1 MTETKPN
8 HFAPAPG
15 RSRCARRIRRVAAT
29 GQIRR
34 ITIFEFFRRTAVAT
48 LFLLAFTGNAGAHT
62 GGMTGFATI
71 TISGTL
77 VRYNLTLSDV
87 PPGPLAEQMHLG
99 QPGVAPDYRPLIT
112 AISEKIRLT
121 GDGSSCTATEGRI
134 VPPTATTV
142 SLTGTVDF
150 TCPSQIRKLTIR
162 DDMSE
167 ILGPS
172 QHTLAA
178 IVWSGGSQQYAFGAD
193 ARETSVTVAEE
204 AKASRGAGSFFPLG
218 IEHILTGYDHLL
230 FLLALMLCG
239 GGLWSLLKIITAF
252 TIAHS
257 ITLALAALDAVVLPS
272 VVVESVI
279 ALSIAYVALEN
290 LLPRYAVSRRWAVS
304 FLFGLVHGFGFS
316 SVLREIGLPKENLL
330 LSLLNFNLGVEA
342 GQLTVVLLVVPILM
356 RLKSKSWEP
365 RMVATVSGVIL
376 AVGLVLFVDRAFLG
390 G

>member
-1 MTETKPN
+1 MNDTNPN
-8 HFAPAPG
+8 SVVPAPG
-15 RSRCARRIRRVAAT
+15 VSGRACRIRRT
-29 GQIRR
+29 SPSGQLRR
-34 ITIFEFFRRTAVAT
+34 IAITEFFRGVAVAT
-48 LFLLAFTGNAGAHT
+48 LLLLGFAGSAVAHT

-87 PPGPLAEQMHLG
+87 PPGPMAEQMHLG
-99 QPGVAPDYRPLIT
+99 QSGVAPDYRPLVT
-112 AISEKIRLT
+112 AISEKIHLT
-121 GDGSSCTATEGRI
+121 GDGAICAATEGHI
-134 VPPTATTV
+134 VPPTATSV

-150 TCPSQIRKLTIR
+150 TCPGEIRKLTIR

-167 ILGPS
+167 TLGPS

-178 IVWSGGSQQYAFGAD
+178 IVWSGGSQQFAFGSD
-193 ARETSVTVAEE
+193 ARETTVEVAQP
-204 AKASRGAGSFFPLG
+204 AHASRGAGSFFPLG

-230 FLLALMLCG
+230 FLLALMLRG

-257 ITLALAALDAVVLPS
+257 ITLALAALDVVVLPS
-272 VVVESVI
+272 VLVESVI

-290 LLPRYAVSRRWAVS
+290 LLPRYAASRRWAVS

-316 SVLREIGLPKENLL
+316 AVLREIGLPKENLL
-330 LSLLNFNLGVEA
+330 LSLLNFNLGVEV
-342 GQLTVVLLVVPILM
+342 GQLTVVLLAVPILM
-356 RLKSKSWEP
+356 RLKSKPWEP
-365 RMVATVSGVIL
+365 LMVATISGVIL
-376 AVGLVLFVDRAFLG
+376 AVGLVLFVERAFLG

>member
-1 MTETKPN
+1 MTRTRPTSAACKSLRPV
-8 HFAPAPG
+8 AG
-15 RSRCARRIRRVAAT
+15 RL
-29 GQIRR
+29 
-34 ITIFEFFRRTAVAT
+34 TA
-48 LFLLAFTGNAGAHT
+48 LAFALLVLLGWAGMAGAHT

-71 TISGTL
+71 TISEKS
-77 VRYNLTLSDV
+77 VRYSLTLSDIA
-87 PPGPLAEQMHLG
+87 PGPLAEQMQLG
-99 QPGVAPDYRPLIT
+99 RPGAIPDYRPLVT
-112 AISEKIRLT
+112 TISEKIHLAS
-121 GDGSSCTATEGRI
+121 DGAACPAAEGKI
-134 VPPTATTV
+134 VPPSATSVSITA
-142 SLTGTVDF
+142 SVDF
-150 TCPSQIRKLTIR
+150 NCPGEIRKLTIR
-162 DDMSE
+162 DDTTQV
-167 ILGPS
+167 LGGS
-172 QHTLAA
+172 QHTLAL
-178 IVWSGGSQQYAFGAD
+178 IVWSGGSQQFAFGSD
-193 ARETSVTVAEE
+193 ARETSVAVAEQ
-204 AKASRGAGSFFPLG
+204 AHASRGAGSFFPLG

-230 FLLALMLCG
+230 FLLALMLRG

-257 ITLALAALDAVVLPS
+257 ITLGLAALDVVVLPS
-272 VVVESVI
+272 MLVESVI

-356 RLKSKSWEP
+356 RLKPKPWEP

-376 AVGLVLFVDRAFLG
+376 AVGLVLFVDRAFFG

>member
-1 MTETKPN
+1 M
-8 HFAPAPG
+8 FLA
-15 RSRCARRIRRVAAT
+15 CAY
-29 GQIRR
+29 
-34 ITIFEFFRRTAVAT
+34 
-48 LFLLAFTGNAGAHT
+48 AGGASAHT

-71 TISGTL
+71 TISGKQ

-87 PPGPLAEQMHLG
+87 APGPLAEQMHLG
-99 QPGVAPDYRPLIT
+99 QSGVAPDYRPLIT

-121 GDGSSCTATEGRI
+121 SDGAACAATQGRI
-134 VPPTATTV
+134 VPPTATSV

-150 TCPSQIRKLTIR
+150 TCPGDIHKLVIR

-167 ILGPS
+167 IMGAS

-178 IVWSGGSQQYAFGAD
+178 IVWSGGSQQFAFGAD
-193 ARETSVTVAEE
+193 ARETTVEVAEE
-204 AKASRGAGSFFPLG
+204 ARASRGAGSFFPLG

-230 FLLALMLCG
+230 FLLALMLRG

-257 ITLALAALDAVVLPS
+257 ITLALAALDVVVLPS
-272 VVVESVI
+272 ALVESVI

-290 LLPRYAVSRRWAVS
+290 LLPRYAASRRWAVS

-330 LSLLNFNLGVEA
+330 LALLNFNLGVEA
-342 GQLTVVLLVVPILM
+342 GQLTVVLLIVPILM
-356 RLKSKSWEP
+356 RFRSRPWEP
-365 RMVATVSGVIL
+365 RVVAAISGAIL
-376 AVGLVLFVDRAFLG
+376 AVGLVLFVERAFLG

>member
-1 MTETKPN
+1 MAETKLN
-8 HFAPAPG
+8 AL
-15 RSRCARRIRRVAAT
+15 AAT
-29 GQIRR
+29 SGASRPKWSYCLACALLRR
-34 ITIFEFFRRTAVAT
+34 RAKASGSFFGRIAAAT
-48 LFLLAFTGNAGAHT
+48 LLLLSAGLAGAHT

-71 TISGTL
+71 TISDKL

-99 QPGVAPDYRPLIT
+99 QQGATPDYRPLIS
-112 AISEKIRLT
+112 AISEKIHLSADDKPCPAT
-121 GDGSSCTATEGRI
+121 GGRI
-134 VPPTATTV
+134 VPPSATSV
-142 SLTGTVDF
+142 SLTGTVEF
-150 TCPSQIRKLTIR
+150 TCPEKIRKLTIR

-167 ILGPS
+167 LLGS
-172 QHTLAA
+172 TQHTLAA
-178 IVWSGGSQQYAFGAD
+178 IVWSGGSQQFAFGTD
-193 ARETSVTVAEE
+193 AREATIAVSEP

-257 ITLALAALDAVVLPS
+257 ITLALAALDVVVLPS
-272 VVVESVI
+272 ALVESVI

-316 SVLREIGLPKENLL
+316 SVLREIGLPRENLL

-342 GQLTVVLLVVPILM
+342 GQLIVVLLVVPVLM
-356 RLKSKSWEP
+356 RIKSKSWEP
-365 RMVATVSGVIL
+365 PMVATLSGIIL

>member
-1 MTETKPN
+1 MTG
-8 HFAPAPG
+8 A
-15 RSRCARRIRRVAAT
+15 V
-29 GQIRR
+29 
-34 ITIFEFFRRTAVAT
+34 FELAWRPVMAT
-48 LFLLAFTGNAGAHT
+48 LLLFAFLGSAHAHT

-71 TISGTL
+71 TISGKL

-99 QPGVAPDYRPLIT
+99 QAGVAPDYQPLIS
-112 AISEKIRLT
+112 AISEKIHLT
-121 GDGSSCTATEGRI
+121 SDGTACAATEGRI
-134 VPPTATTV
+134 VPPSAASV
-142 SLTGTVDF
+142 SLTGTVEF
-150 TCPSQIRKLTIR
+150 ICPVEVGKLTIR
-162 DDMSE
+162 DDMSDVM
-167 ILGPS
+167 GAS

-178 IVWSGGSQQYAFGAD
+178 IVWSGGSQQFAFGSD
-193 ARETSVTVAEE
+193 ARETSIVVTE
-204 AKASRGAGSFFPLG
+204 AARASRGAGSFFPLG

-230 FLLALMLCG
+230 FLLALMLRG

-257 ITLALAALDAVVLPS
+257 ITLALAALDVVVLPS
-272 VVVESVI
+272 ALVESVI

-304 FLFGLVHGFGFS
+304 FMFGLAHGFGFS

-356 RLKSKSWEP
+356 RLKSRSWEP
-365 RMVATVSGVIL
+365 RMVATISGVIL

>member
-1 MTETKPN
+1 MTQTKAN
-8 HFAPAPG
+8 LFAAARG
-15 RSRCARRIRRVAAT
+15 LSWHACLTRRSCVNFSKQGGAAIAFFKCA
-29 GQIRR
+29 
-34 ITIFEFFRRTAVAT
+34 AVAT
-48 LFLLAFTGNAGAHT
+48 LLLLASASAVAHT

-71 TISGTL
+71 TISGER

-99 QPGVAPDYRPLIT
+99 QPGMAPDFRPLVT
-112 AISEKIRLT
+112 AISDKIHLT
-121 GDGSSCTATEGRI
+121 SDGSACTATEGRI
-134 VPPTATTV
+134 VPPSANSV

-150 TCPSQIRKLTIR
+150 ACPSDIHKLTIR

-167 ILGPS
+167 ILGSS

-178 IVWSGGSQQYAFGAD
+178 IVWSGGSQQFAFGAD
-193 ARETSVTVAEE
+193 ARETSILVAEP
-204 AKASRGAGSFFPLG
+204 AQASRGAGSFFTLG
-218 IEHILTGYDHLL
+218 VEHILTGYDHML
-230 FLLALMLCG
+230 FLLALMLRG
-239 GGLWSLLKIITAF
+239 GGLWSLMKIITAF

-257 ITLALAALDAVVLPS
+257 ITLALAALDLVVLPGAL
-272 VVVESVI
+272 VESVI

-304 FLFGLVHGFGFS
+304 FMFGLAHGFGFS

-342 GQLTVVLLVVPILM
+342 GQLTVVLLLVPILM
-356 RLKSKSWEP
+356 RIKSKSWEP
-365 RMVATVSGVIL
+365 TVVATISGVIL
-376 AVGLVLFVDRAFLG
+376 AVGLVLFLERAFFG

>member
-1 MTETKPN
+1 MRALPT
-8 HFAPAPG
+8 
-15 RSRCARRIRRVAAT
+15 RVAKEAGAMT
-29 GQIRR
+29 DVHPLHLSGFDRPWYLLCR
-34 ITIFEFFRRTAVAT
+34 VAMAVC
-48 LFLLAFTGNAGAHT
+48 FLLAFIGNAGAHT

-71 TISGTL
+71 TISDKH

-87 PPGPLAEQMHLG
+87 PPGPLAEQMQLG
-99 QPGVAPDYRPLIT
+99 KPGITPDFKPLIS
-112 AISEKIRLT
+112 AISEKIHLT
-121 GDGSSCTATEGRI
+121 SDGSPCLATDSRI
-134 VPPTATTV
+134 VAPTTKPA

-150 TCPSQIRKLTIR
+150 TCPADISKLTIR

-167 ILGPS
+167 VMGGS

-178 IVWSGGSQQYAFGAD
+178 IVWAGGSQQFAFGSD
-193 ARETSVTVAEE
+193 ARETTITVSE
-204 AKASRGAGSFFPLG
+204 APHASRGAGSFFPLG

-230 FLLALMLCG
+230 FLLALMLRG

-257 ITLALAALDAVVLPS
+257 ITLALAALDIVVLPGAL
-272 VVVESVI
+272 VESII

-316 SVLREIGLPKENLL
+316 SVLREIGLPKENLV

-342 GQLTVVLLVVPILM
+342 GQLTVVLLVVPVLM
-356 RLKSKSWEP
+356 RLRSRKWEP
-365 RMVATVSGVIL
+365 SLVATVSGVIL
-376 AVGLVLFVDRAFLG
+376 AVGLALFVERAFLG

>member
-1 MTETKPN
+1 MIHTKP
-8 HFAPAPG
+8 
-15 RSRCARRIRRVAAT
+15 RSVARKSLGSAIYRL
-29 GQIRR
+29 
-34 ITIFEFFRRTAVAT
+34 TAEAIAS
-48 LFLLAFTGNAGAHT
+48 LLLLGWAGMTGAHT

-71 TISGTL
+71 TISEKS
-77 VRYNLTLSDV
+77 VRYSLTLSDIA
-87 PPGPLAEQMHLG
+87 PGSLAEKMHLG
-99 QPGVAPDYRPLIT
+99 QPGATPDYRPLIT
-112 AISEKIRLT
+112 TISEKIHFAN
-121 GDGSSCTATEGRI
+121 DGAPCTAAEGRI
-134 VPPTATTV
+134 VPPSATSV
-142 SLTGTVDF
+142 SITGTVDF
-150 TCPSQIRKLTIR
+150 NCPAQIRKLSIR

-167 ILGPS
+167 ALGS
-172 QHTLAA
+172 SHHTLAL
-178 IVWSGGSQQYAFGAD
+178 IIWSGGSQQFAFGSD
-193 ARETSVTVAEE
+193 ARETSVEVAQP
-204 AKASRGAGSFFPLG
+204 AQASRGAGSFFPLG

-230 FLLALMLCG
+230 FLLALMLRG
-239 GGLWSLLKIITAF
+239 GGIWSLLKIITAF

-257 ITLALAALDAVVLPS
+257 ITLALAALDVVVLPGA
-272 VVVESVI
+272 VVESVI

-356 RLKSKSWEP
+356 RLKSKWWEP

>member
-1 MTETKPN
+1 MMTHSKAIPAGRKSLLSVIGKPTSKA
-8 HFAPAPG
+8 FAL
-15 RSRCARRIRRVAAT
+15 I
-29 GQIRR
+29 
-34 ITIFEFFRRTAVAT
+34 
-48 LFLLAFTGNAGAHT
+48 LLLGWAGLADAHT

-71 TISGTL
+71 TISEKS
-77 VRYNLTLSDV
+77 VRYSLTLSDV
-87 PPGPLAEQMHLG
+87 PPGLLAEQMHLG
-99 QPGVAPDYRPLIT
+99 QSGTTPDYRPLIT
-112 AISEKIRLT
+112 TISEKIYLAS
-121 GDGSSCTATEGRI
+121 DGATCAAAEGRI
-134 VPPTATTV
+134 VPPSATSV
-142 SLTGTVDF
+142 SITGIVDF
-150 TCPSQIRKLTIR
+150 NCPGEIRKLTIR
-162 DDMSE
+162 DNMSE
-167 ILGPS
+167 ALGSS
-172 QHTLAA
+172 QHTLAL
-178 IVWSGGSQQYAFGAD
+178 IVWSGGSQQFAFGAD
-193 ARETSVTVAEE
+193 ARETSVTVSEQ

-230 FLLALMLCG
+230 FLLALMLRG

-257 ITLALAALDAVVLPS
+257 ITLALAALDVVMLPS
-272 VVVESVI
+272 VLVESVI

>member
-1 MTETKPN
+1 MGIGG
-8 HFAPAPG
+8 G
-15 RSRCARRIRRVAAT
+15 RSAREVTGLRHFPAILVSCIAALVFPAQAHQGGTT
-29 GQIRR
+29 GLAS
-34 ITIFEFFRRTAVAT
+34 ITIG
-48 LFLLAFTGNAGAHT
+48 GNS
-62 GGMTGFATI
+62 I
-71 TISGTL
+71 
-77 VRYNLTLSDV
+77 RYVLTLSDI
-87 PPGPLAEQMHLG
+87 PMPSPLAEEMGFG
-99 QPGVAPDYRPLIT
+99 QPGIAPDYRPLVN
-112 AISEKIRLT
+112 AIAGKIHFT
-121 GDGSSCTATEGRI
+121 NGGEACAAGPGQV
-134 VPPTATTV
+134 VPPTSTTIRV
-142 SLTGTVDF
+142 TAIVDF
-150 TCPSQIRKLTIR
+150 VCPGEVRELGIR
-162 DDMSE
+162 DD
-167 ILGPS
+167 LFDAAGPNL
-172 QHTLAA
+172 HTLAK
-178 IVWSGGSQQYAFGAD
+178 IEWPGGVQQFAFATES
-193 ARETSVTVAEE
+193 RETKVMVGEKAE
-204 AKASRGAGSFFPLG
+204 AARGAGSFFPLG

-230 FLLALMLCG
+230 FLLALMLRG

-257 ITLALAALDAVVLPS
+257 ITLALAALDVVMLPS
-272 VVVESVI
+272 VLVESVI

-376 AVGLVLFVDRAFLG
+376 AVGLVLFVDRAFFG

>member
-1 MTETKPN
+1 MSHRT
-8 HFAPAPG
+8 
-15 RSRCARRIRRVAAT
+15 
-29 GQIRR
+29 QIRL
-34 ITIFEFFRRTAVAT
+34 VPN
-48 LFLLAFTGNAGAHT
+48 FLLPVIRDKAFKAFALLLLLAWAAQAGAHT

-71 TISGTL
+71 TISGKQ

-87 PPGPLAEQMHLG
+87 APGPLADQMHLG
-99 QPGVAPDYRPLIT
+99 QPGATPDYRPLVT
-112 AISEKIRLT
+112 AISEKIHIS
-121 GDGSSCTATEGRI
+121 GDGAACAATEGSI
-134 VPPTATTV
+134 VPPTANSV

-150 TCPSQIRKLTIR
+150 HCPADIHKLVIR

-167 ILGPS
+167 IMGPS

-178 IVWSGGSQQYAFGAD
+178 IVWSGGSQQFAFGAD
-193 ARETSVTVAEE
+193 ARETSIDVSGE
-204 AKASRGAGSFFPLG
+204 AHASRGAGSFFPLG

-257 ITLALAALDAVVLPS
+257 ITLALAALDVVVLPAAL
-272 VVVESVI
+272 VESVI

-290 LLPRYAVSRRWAVS
+290 LLPRYAMSRRWAVS

-342 GQLTVVLLVVPILM
+342 GQLTVVLLFVPILM
-356 RLKSKSWEP
+356 RMRSKSWEP
-365 RMVATVSGVIL
+365 LMVATVSGVIL
-376 AVGLVLFVDRAFLG
+376 AVGLALFVERAFLG

>member
-1 MTETKPN
+1 M
-8 HFAPAPG
+8 
-15 RSRCARRIRRVAAT
+15 IRAA
-29 GQIRR
+29 IL
-34 ITIFEFFRRTAVAT
+34 A
-48 LFLLAFTGNAGAHT
+48 LPLLVHLGMACAHT
-62 GGMTGFATI
+62 GGVTAFASI
-71 TISGTL
+71 TINGKS
-77 VRYNLTLSDV
+77 VRYSLTLSDI
-87 PPGPLAEQMHLG
+87 PPGPLADQMRLG
-99 QPGVAPDYRPLIT
+99 QPGTPPDYQPLIT
-112 AISEKIRLT
+112 AIGEKIHLA
-121 GDGSSCTATEGRI
+121 GDGVACTATGGHL
-134 VPPTATTV
+134 VPPTATSV
-142 SLTGTVDF
+142 SLIGTVDF
-150 TCPSQIRKLTIR
+150 TCSGDVRKLTIR
-162 DDMSE
+162 DDMSDL
-167 ILGPS
+167 LGPS

-178 IVWSGGSQQYAFGAD
+178 IMWSGGSQQFAFGAD
-193 ARETSVTVAEE
+193 ARETSVAVAEK
-204 AKASRGAGSFFPLG
+204 ALASRGAGSFFPLG

-230 FLLALMLCG
+230 FLLALMLRG

-257 ITLALAALDAVVLPS
+257 ITLALAALDVVVLPGA
-272 VVVESVI
+272 VVESVI

-376 AVGLVLFVDRAFLG
+376 AVGLVLFVDRAFFG

>member
-1 MTETKPN
+1 MTHTNPTPATWKSLRSTIGRQPAKA
-8 HFAPAPG
+8 FAL
-15 RSRCARRIRRVAAT
+15 I
-29 GQIRR
+29 
-34 ITIFEFFRRTAVAT
+34 
-48 LFLLAFTGNAGAHT
+48 LLLGWAGLADAHT

-71 TISGTL
+71 TISEKS
-77 VRYNLTLSDV
+77 VRYSLTLSDV

-99 QPGVAPDYRPLIT
+99 QSGATPDYRPLIT
-112 AISEKIRLT
+112 TVSEKIHLAS
-121 GDGSSCTATEGRI
+121 DGSACSAAEGRI
-134 VPPTATTV
+134 VPPSATSV
-142 SLTGTVDF
+142 SITGTVDF
-150 TCPSQIRKLTIR
+150 NCPGEIRKLTIR

-167 ILGPS
+167 ALGS
-172 QHTLAA
+172 NQHTLAL
-178 IVWSGGSQQYAFGAD
+178 IVWSGGSQQFAFGTD
-193 ARETSVTVAEE
+193 ARETSVVVAEE
-204 AKASRGAGSFFPLG
+204 AHASRGAGSFFPLG

-230 FLLALMLCG
+230 FLLALMLRG

-257 ITLALAALDAVVLPS
+257 ITLALAALDVVVLPS
-272 VVVESVI
+272 VLVESVI

-356 RLKSKSWEP
+356 RLKSKPWEP